1 MTKCNPFCFLTFFFL
16 FWSYADDKRQK
27 GRKKELRAAGQNS
40 SDPACLF
47 VLGIDFLVIFSPL
60 LLYILDHQPAQS
72 QRQKYPFAYIYLSKV
87 ISGQLINERS
97 AAALS
102 ALTLSL

>member
-1 MTKCNPFCFLTFFFL
+1 MT
-16 FWSYADDKRQK
+16 SDRR
-27 GRKKELRAAGQNS
+27 GGKKELRAAGQNS

-72 QRQKYPFAYIYLSKV
+72 QKYPFAYIYLSKV